1 MQKEYDYK
9 LLIIYGPT
17 ATDKTALA
25 LQLAR
30 KFQGELIST
39 DY

>member
-1 MQKEYDYK
+1 MKK
-9 LLIIYGPT
+9 RLIIYGPT
-17 ATDKTALA
+17 ATGKTVLA

-30 KFQGELIST
+30 KFQGELISA